1 MRIGPNIYKR
11 RDGRWEARV
20 VIGKKANGKPQYK
33 YLYAPT
39 YREVSLA
46 QKDFQK
52 TVCFMIPASEKQKLL
67 FQTAADEWLKQK
79 RKSCKP
85 STYNKYKNY
94 KSVCRKGKKI

>member
-39 YREVSLA
+39 ERFSENSLFY
-46 QKDFQK
+46 DP
-52 TVCFMIPASEKQKLL
+52 CI
-67 FQTAADEWLKQK
+67 
-79 RKSCKP
+79 RKAEAPVPDS
-85 STYNKYKNY
+85 
-94 KSVCRKGKKI
+94 RG